1 MLLQKAIW
9 VRDIATVWHEN
20 LTVIKFYGLY
30 MLCKLK
36 NFTDYN
42 FIDAYVVE
50 AHFNTSA
57 RAENG
62 IDHQ

>member
-20 LTVIKFYGLY
+20 LTVIKFYHLS
-30 MLCKLK
+30 MLWKLNNFADY
-36 NFTDYN
+36 NFTDP
-42 FIDAYVVE
+42 YVVE
-50 AHFNTSA
+50 AHFNMSA

-62 IDHQ
+62 IDRQ